1 MEMSFM
7 SFLRSSVDSAERRP
21 SSSEFDVMIEDEL
34 DADVTTELFIGL
46 SSEKVVSVSM
56 LSVVSTWLAVVAST
70 VVLGRVA
77 LELEA

>member
-1 MEMSFM
+1 
-7 SFLRSSVDSAERRP
+7 
-21 SSSEFDVMIEDEL
+21 MIEDEL
-34 DADVTTELFIGL
+34 DADVPTELFIGL